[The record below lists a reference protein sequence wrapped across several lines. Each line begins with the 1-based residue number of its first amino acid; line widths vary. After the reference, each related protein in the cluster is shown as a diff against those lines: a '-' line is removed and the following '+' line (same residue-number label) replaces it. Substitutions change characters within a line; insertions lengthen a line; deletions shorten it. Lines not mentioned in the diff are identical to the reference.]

1 MIFDRIENLQKYI
14 SLHPAIET
22 VCEMMS
28 SHPFHTLKDSSYET
42 GRDDLWYSISTYQTT
57 REDKAYEYH
66 KKNAD
71 LQVMVKGCERCDY
84 SLLQTDLSIDE
95 FEKGDIAF
103 SDADSSG
110 TVFLNEGSFVIFLP
124 GELHRPGLAID
135 EEEEV
140 RKVVFKLKFD

>member
-28 SHPFHTLKDSSYET
+28 SHPFPTLKDSSYET

-66 KKNAD
+66 KRNAD

-84 SLLQTDLSIDE
+84 SLLQTDLSVDE
-95 FEKGDIAF
+95 FERGDIAF
-103 SDADSSG
+103 SVAQRSG
-110 TVFLNEGSFVIFLP
+110 SVFLDETCFVMFLP

-135 EEEEV
+135 EGEHV
-140 RKVVFKLKFD
+140 RKLVFKLKFD